1 MFFEESLDNITVSDG
16 ISSRNK
22 HFMEW
27 LIRSWFPVR
36 SNFFIPKTPFL
47 SFMIDI
53 IIINSRS
60 IREHRFNISHFL
72 IEEISSLF
80 INTGSNSPNKTES
93 EPFFKLIPIHL
104 FFLFFIEMD
113 TSFLFLNSI

>member
-1 MFFEESLDNITVSDG
+1 MFFDESLYNITVSNS

-22 HFMEW
+22 HFVEW
-27 LIRSWFPVR
+27 LIRSWFPVGT
-36 SNFFIPKTPFL
+36 NFFIPKTPFL
-47 SFMIDI
+47 SFVINI

-72 IEEISSLF
+72 IKEISSLF
-80 INTGSNSPNKTES
+80 INTGSDSPNKTES
-93 EPFFKLIPIHL
+93 EPFFKLIPIHF
-104 FFLFFIEMD
+104 FFLFFIEMN